1 MGIWEKKPATVGEAL
16 QATVF
21 LFKHMELS
29 SPRLEAEVLFAYGLE
44 KSRAGLLASLRDP
57 LSVEMVEKLEGLVRE
72 RSKGC
77 PLQYITG
84 CQEFWGME
92 LQVNPAVLIPR
103 SDTELLVEAAVTSLK
118 EKMAGFPKK
127 QDQGSDM
134 GGLGK
139 DNADKAPVD
148 PDSPLV
154 RGSVV
159 GKEIWLADVGTGSGA
174 IALAMAK
181 ELRHANVVAT
191 DLSPE
196 ALATA
201 RGNAERNGL
210 VHRITF
216 WEGDLLEP
224 VIAAGLPLQAVL
236 SNPPYIPTEDIGGLQ
251 REVAQFEPRL
261 ALDGGDDGLQVYRR
275 LIPQAVKV
283 LVPGGL
289 IALEIGFDQGPSVA
303 ELLVRHGFDE
313 IRVLPDFQGHDRIVM
328 GCMKKNRMDKVKLG
342 YG

>member
-29 SPRLEAEVLFAYGLE
+29 SLRLEAEVLFAYGME

-57 LSVEMVEKLEGLVRE
+57 LTVEMAEKLERLVME

-84 CQEFWGME
+84 RQEFWGME

-103 SDTELLVEAAVTSLK
+103 ADTELLVEAALTSLK
-118 EKMAGFPKK
+118 EKMAGFPKR
-127 QDQGSDM
+127 QDKGCDDSPPAQGSV
-134 GGLGK
+134 
-139 DNADKAPVD
+139 A
-148 PDSPLV
+148 
-154 RGSVV
+154 

-181 ELRHANVVAT
+181 ELRCVNVIAT

-210 VHRITF
+210 GHRITF

-261 ALDGGDDGLQVYRR
+261 ALDGGGDGLHLYRR
-275 LIPQAVKV
+275 LIPQARKV

-289 IALEIGFDQGPSVA
+289 IALEIGFDQGSSVA
-303 ELLVRHGFDE
+303 ELMVQHGFVE
-313 IRVLPDFQGHDRIVM
+313 VRVLPDFQGHDRVVM
-328 GCMKKNRMDKVKLG
+328 GKLAERIP
-342 YG
+342 